1 MGVKARSGIPE
12 AFVGVAI
19 LALFGALLFFSPRL
33 YGYSLMEDLPP
44 EWFQFFCL
52 AVAAWCWGKAAAGR
66 WKSGAWLGFL
76 LCCALAALSA
86 FVAGEEI
93 SWGHR
98 IIGYETPAYFAH
110 RNVQRE
116 PTIHNLTRQLV
127 EPRGAA
133 VAVMLGYGIVLPLLA
148 WGIRPFGRWMRRA
161 HISVPNAGTAM
172 VFALAIWLMGMPF
185 TATDDEVGEGFFAMG
200 LLFGAF
206 TAAGGVSGSSLLR
219 RVSILAAASVAAS
232 ALCFLRPAHREQV
245 CNVGHLQA
253 AQAFEGRGMRRDAA
267 REYEGLARYWETD
280 WELWTRVINL
290 YYEAGDLK
298 KAFDLSAEFIT
309 INKRVWRPF
318 EVMAEIGRIWGMED
332 EVRLRIRDV
341 LIDEPYN
348 DYAHWAL
355 LILEGRRP
363 FYFDAARQ

>member
-1 MGVKARSGIPE
+1 MRRALGMHE
-12 AFVGVAI
+12 LLVGVAV

-52 AVAAWCWGKAAAGR
+52 AAAAWWWGKAAVGR
-66 WKSGAWLGFL
+66 WNKGWAGFL
-76 LCCALAALSA
+76 FCCALAALSA

-98 IIGYETPAYFAH
+98 VFGYETPAYFAY
-110 RNVQRE
+110 RNVQNE
-116 PTIHNLTRQLV
+116 PTLHNLARQLV

-133 VAVMLGYGIVLPLLA
+133 IAVMLGYGIVLPLLT
-148 WGIRPFGRWMRRA
+148 WGIRPFGRWARRA
-161 HISVPNAGTAM
+161 NVPVPNPGTAV

-185 TATDDEVGEGFFAMG
+185 TATDDEVGEGFFALG
-200 LLFGAF
+200 LLFAAF

-219 RVSILAAASVAAS
+219 RVGTLVAVSLVTS
-232 ALCFLRPAHREQV
+232 AFCFLRPAHREQV
-245 CNVGHLQA
+245 FNVGHLQA
-253 AQAFEGRGMRRDAA
+253 AQAYEGLGMRWEAA
-267 REYEGLARYWETD
+267 REYESLARYWQTD
-280 WELWTRVINL
+280 WELWVKVINL
-290 YYEAGDLK
+290 SYEAGDLK

-309 INKRVWRPF
+309 INKRMWRPF
-318 EVMAEIGRIWGMED
+318 EVMAEIGRIWGIED
-332 EVRLRIRDV
+332 EVRRRIRDV

-348 DYAHWAL
+348 DYARWAL

-363 FYFDAARQ
+363 FYGEEVKR